1 MNTFGRAAVRLYGNG
16 GDNPDV
22 GTAINCIDFQHGT
35 HTRRELV
42 LNEGTGAPTLTELGA
57 R

>member
-1 MNTFGRAAVRLYGNG
+1 VRLYGNG